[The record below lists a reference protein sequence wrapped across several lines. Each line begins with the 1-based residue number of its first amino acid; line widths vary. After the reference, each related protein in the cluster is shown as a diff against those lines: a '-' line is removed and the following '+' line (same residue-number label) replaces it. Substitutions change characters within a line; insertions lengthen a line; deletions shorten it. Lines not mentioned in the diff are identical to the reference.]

1 MMYVKEEAADTA
13 IDSPEFQR
21 VLRLVLKQQILS
33 LVKQLEESGEEC
45 AVLTANITNG
55 TVGFLGSFKG
65 EGFLHR
71 QENIQSQFL
80 SYCQGQRNHS
90 EGTPLFLG
98 QEYQVSPSV
107 LSIATS
113 SASTCLNSPTQHHE
127 PSHVND
133 SDMQGTAA
141 SIQSQPLGQR
151 RGAKFGI
158 ADKLL
163 IKASEGGY
171 SSNIDKLMTS
181 PNPAITSPSL
191 SDASHSVIYTS
202 PGNFTKVYTSH
213 RSESNSS
220 DGSTSPTSAGVM
232 MIPHAH
238 GNRTSQG
245 GIAEYKIR
253 TRNHPTSTNSVLY
266 QAQAKP
272 RDRNRNPSDSGNF
285 SVPVAL
291 FKNTVGDVK
300 HGHKSL
306 SHGIGKSSSGFYSE
320 EFAATNVDDIH
331 ERQDNNLA
339 GSSGARSLSADQ
351 QSSHYNSEVMSP
363 NFALNRRVTS
373 PEHPQGDVSTIDFSN
388 IASIDLSTQSATV
401 HGKSTKTSQLRKAPH
416 DSANVGCD
424 SMRRRKPVNVVR
436 RFSDSGIYG
445 SHFGHSSQLHDY
457 SHSDRQD
464 SSDSDFN
471 SLVIDLDETSDVLA
485 THSEGL
491 DLSHKRPRI
500 ESRKRPRIESTH
512 IKQPESTTSGYE
524 DASLE
529 HINYQM
535 GPTQLKNRMLHV
547 SKAVTE
553 HTAQSGSSQGQSVK
567 KYGKGNFIKV
577 STGYQCRIC
586 SRIIRHMN
594 NTTAHMRIH
603 VTVKPYKCQVCN
615 QQFKYEVDRRYHFSK
630 QHADLFAKMYMPHA
644 QT

>member
-1 MMYVKEEAADTA
+1 MA
-13 IDSPEFQR
+13 ILISPLEHRYDHPYDF
-21 VLRLVLKQQILS
+21 VLESVIVIHCEVYLIAQYIQ
-33 LVKQLEESGEEC
+33 VKQLEESGEEC
-45 AVLTANITNG
+45 AVLTANITSG

-90 EGTPLFLG
+90 EGTSLFPR
-98 QEYQVSPSV
+98 QEYHVSPSL

-113 SASTCLNSPTQHHE
+113 STSTCLNSPPQHHE
-127 PSHVND
+127 AGHVND
-133 SDMQGTAA
+133 SDIQGTAT
-141 SIQSQPLGQR
+141 SIQYHR

-171 SSNIDKLMTS
+171 SSSIDKLMTS
-181 PNPAITSPSL
+181 PNTAITSPSL
-191 SDASHSVIYTS
+191 SDASHSIIYTS
-202 PGNFTKVYTSH
+202 PGIFTKGYTSH
-213 RSESNSS
+213 RSESSSS

-245 GIAEYKIR
+245 SIAEYKVR
-253 TRNHPTSTNSVLY
+253 TGNHPTSTNTVLY
-266 QAQAKP
+266 QAQDKP

-306 SHGIGKSSSGFYSE
+306 SHSIGKSSSSFYSE
-320 EFAATNVDDIH
+320 DFAATNVDDVN

-339 GSSGARSLSADQ
+339 GSSGARSLSTDH
-351 QSSHYNSEVMSP
+351 QSSQYNTDVMSS
-363 NFALNRRVTS
+363 NFASSRRVTP
-373 PEHPQGDVSTIDFSN
+373 PEHPRGDVSTIDFSN
-388 IASIDLSTQSATV
+388 VASIDMSTQSATAV
-401 HGKSTKTSQLRKAPH
+401 GKSTKTSQHRKPSH
-416 DSANVGCD
+416 DGSSNVGCD

-445 SHFGHSSQLHDY
+445 ANFGHSSQLHDY
-457 SHSDRQD
+457 SYSDRQD

-471 SLVIDLDETSDVLA
+471 SLVIDLEETSEVLGA
-485 THSEGL
+485 HSEGL
-491 DLSHKRPRI
+491 DLSHKRPRM
-500 ESRKRPRIESTH
+500 ESTH
-512 IKQPESTTSGYE
+512 TKQPENTTSGYE
-524 DASLE
+524 DAPLGQM
-529 HINYQM
+529 NYQM
-535 GPTQLKNRMLHV
+535 GQTQLKNRMHHA
-547 SKAVTE
+547 SKVTTE
-553 HTAQSGSSQGQSVK
+553 HTTQSGSLQAQSVK

-577 STGYQCRIC
+577 ATGYQCRIC

-603 VTVKPYKCQVCN
+603 ATVKPYKCQVCN

-630 QHADLFAKMYMPHA
+630 QHGDLFAKMYMPHA